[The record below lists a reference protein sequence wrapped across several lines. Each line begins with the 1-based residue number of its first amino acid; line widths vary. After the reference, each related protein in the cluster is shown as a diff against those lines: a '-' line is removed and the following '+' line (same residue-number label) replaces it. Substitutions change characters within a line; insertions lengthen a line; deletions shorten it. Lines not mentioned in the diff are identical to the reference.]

1 MTAKVTLQEYE
12 HAERVI
18 AHEGA
23 RTGLVIHGVMTAL
36 VSAALVLINVALA
49 PEFPWSPFPIV
60 GMGIGLA
67 VHWWFGYHKLDEQLD
82 RKHGEVEAKALDLR

>member
-1 MTAKVTLQEYE
+1 MTTTVTLREYE

-23 RTGLVIHGVMTAL
+23 RTGLAIHGLLTVL

-49 PEFPWSPFPIV
+49 PEFPWSPFPV
-60 GMGIGLA
+60 TGMAIGLT
-67 VHWWFGYHKLDEQLD
+67 VHWWFGYHQLDEQLD
-82 RKHGEVEAKALDLR
+82 SKHVQVEAKALQLR

>member
-1 MTAKVTLQEYE
+1 MTTTVTLREYE

-23 RTGLVIHGVMTAL
+23 RTGLVIHGVITAL
-36 VSAALVLINVALA
+36 VSAALVLVNVALA
-49 PEFPWSPFPIV
+49 PEFPWSPFPIA
-60 GMGIGLA
+60 GMAIGLA
-67 VHWWFGYHKLDEQLD
+67 VHWWFGYRKLDEQLD

>member
-1 MTAKVTLQEYE
+1 MTTTVTLREYE

-36 VSAALVLINVALA
+36 VSAALVLINVTLA
-49 PEFPWSPFPIV
+49 PEFPWSPFPVV
-60 GMGIGLA
+60 GMAIGLT
-67 VHWWFGYHKLDEQLD
+67 VHGWFGYHKLDEQLD
-82 RKHGEVEAKALDLR
+82 RKHGEVEAKALQFR